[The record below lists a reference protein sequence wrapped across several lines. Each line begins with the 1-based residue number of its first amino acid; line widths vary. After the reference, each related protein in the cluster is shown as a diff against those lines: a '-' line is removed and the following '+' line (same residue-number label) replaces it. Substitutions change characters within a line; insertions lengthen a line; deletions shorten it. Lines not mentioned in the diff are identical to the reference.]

1 MGIQGLLPL
10 LKPIQRQRHLSEF
23 AGQTLAVDAYVW
35 LHRGAYACA
44 AELVQGRPTR
54 RYVDFCMARVRLLR
68 HHRIEP
74 YLVFDGGPL
83 PAKLNTEKEREKRR
97 EENARR
103 AKELLAQGKA
113 TQAAEYFTKCVDVT
127 PQMAHQV
134 IKALKAEGVQYVVA
148 PYEADAQLAY
158 LEREDLVDGI
168 LTEDSDLL
176 VFGCRNVHVKLDT
189 VSATVISIS
198 RTDFGS
204 PALAKASFSLI
215 GWSEAQFRWMA
226 MLSGCDYLPS
236 IAGVGLK
243 TAYHLLKKH
252 KAVDKAV
259 RMIRL
264 EGKKVVPKG
273 YLDSFYL
280 AEKVFLHQRVY
291 DPHMKKLVYLTNPS
305 ENFCLSDEIQMYIGK
320 DVEPSLAARIARGD
334 ACPITLSDMEDI
346 NPSFMPQPTRARTL
360 QRHDA
365 NRGGTP
371 DPKPSRKKGSL
382 LSFFALD
389 SKPHQ
394 PPPTRMQS
402 PIKPGQ
408 VQPRMLVG
416 NASGK
421 RTLADVMEHD
431 INTKRKKITT
441 DHDIQR
447 TRRLHSTSRFF
458 SSPRSSHTI
467 KNEDSSFKENVHP
480 ASNLQVPEHDDTVT
494 QEEGYLS
501 PSPSLSR
508 AATPDISSPI
518 LSCKTTSLHKVEV
531 LEDTLPQDK
540 QESSSRG
547 SVERVLVRASSEPFS
562 DQGEKIV
569 PGPDLASN
577 LEIDDGDDEADRYS
591 DASSEIFCWE
601 DSTGRPQKESLSALR
616 HTSETLPLRMN
627 RAQKEPAVFSDMR
640 RSASLDDPTDELELL
655 EIDGEHAQEKERNAI
670 QERLAQKWRMAY
682 SLETR
687 RTARP
692 ANART
697 RMTSSEGNLKVPRGR
712 ITEQIPDSRASWGSA
727 VKYTRQNAVPK
738 NDGLQ
743 NSKNHMPKRRGPP
756 ASVIADSRGS
766 RIAPIII
773 DVDIADKTAYGPK
786 ARSQEFR

>member
-44 AELVQGRPTR
+44 AELVQGRATR

-83 PAKLNTEKEREKRR
+83 PAKLSTEKEREKRR

-113 TQAAEYFTKCVDVT
+113 SQAAEYFTRCVDVT

-158 LEREDLVDGI
+158 LERESLVDGI

-189 VSATVISIS
+189 VSATVVSIS

-204 PALAKASFSLI
+204 PALAKDSFSLI

-243 TAYHLLKKH
+243 TAYHLLKKY
-252 KAVDKAV
+252 KAVDRAV
-259 RMIRL
+259 KMIRL
-264 EGKKVVPKG
+264 EGKKTVPKD

-291 DPHMKKLVYLTNPS
+291 DPRVKKLVYLTNPS
-305 ENFCLSDEIQMYIGK
+305 ENICLSDEIQMYIGR
-320 DVEPSLAARIARGD
+320 DIEPSLAARIAEGD
-334 ACPITLSDMEDI
+334 VCPIALTDMEDI
-346 NPSFMPQPTRARTL
+346 NPSFMPQPARAGPLR
-360 QRHDA
+360 RRDA
-365 NRGGTP
+365 NRVGTP
-371 DPKPSRKKGSL
+371 DSKSSRKKGSL
-382 LSFFALD
+382 LSFLVPV

-394 PPPTRMQS
+394 PPSTRLQS
-402 PIKPGQ
+402 PIKTVQ

-431 INTKRKKITT
+431 INTKRKRITA
-441 DHDIQR
+441 DHNIQR
-447 TRRLHSTSRFF
+447 TRRLHSTSHFY
-458 SSPRSSHTI
+458 SSPRSSRTI
-467 KNEDSSFKENVHP
+467 KIDDSSVKENVHP
-480 ASNLQVPEHDDTVT
+480 ASNSQAPEHDDPVT
-494 QEEGYLS
+494 QEDGYLS

-518 LSCKTTSLHKVEV
+518 LSCKTASLHNIKA
-531 LEDTLPQDK
+531 
-540 QESSSRG
+540 QENTPRKDRQASSSRVP
-547 SVERVLVRASSEPFS
+547 VERVLVRASSEPFS
-562 DQGEKIV
+562 DQGENVI

-577 LEIDDGDDEADRYS
+577 PEIDDGDDEADRYS
-591 DASSEIFCWE
+591 DASSEILCWE
-601 DSTGRPQKESLSALR
+601 DSTGRYQKEPLSVLR
-616 HTSETLPLRMN
+616 HTSESLSLTMK
-627 RAQKEPAVFSDMR
+627 RAQKVFSDMK
-640 RSASLDDPTDELELL
+640 RSTSLDDPTDELELL
-655 EIDGEHAQEKERNAI
+655 GIDEEDALEKERNAI
-670 QERLAQKWRMAY
+670 QERLAQKWRMTY

-687 RTARP
+687 RAASLAYAKAP
-692 ANART
+692 
-697 RMTSSEGNLKVPRGR
+697 MTSGEENPKVPQGR
-712 ITEQIPDSRASWGSA
+712 IAELIPVPQASWGSD
-727 VKYTRQNAVPK
+727 VKYTRQNVVPK
-738 NDGLQ
+738 
-743 NSKNHMPKRRGPP
+743 K
-756 ASVIADSRGS
+756 GS
-766 RIAPIII
+766 RIAPILI
-773 DVDIADKTAYGPK
+773 DVDETAYGPK
-786 ARSQEFR
+786 VRLQEFRMQVLSRPKGDCYARYGFLGG